1 MDAPIPWL
9 LRLLD
14 EAFDGPAWH
23 GPTLSS
29 VVRGFSAEQAAWR
42 PAPGRHSAW
51 EIVLHSAY
59 WKHRVHERVAPGTA
73 SPFPRTG
80 NNWPDLPDELS
91 TARWRADVALLKSA
105 HAGLREAV
113 AALPPASLT
122 RPAPG
127 QKKTRLANI
136 VGNCY
141 HDIYHAG
148 QVRQLHRIQQSG
160 TAGGG
165 HRRTGEPAAESR
177 SRSKRNSTT
186 RRRRSLRE
194 RPARAAKHREVKHD
208 RENLAG

>member
-1 MDAPIPWL
+1 MNVPIPWL

-51 EIVLHSAY
+51 EIVLHCAY
-59 WKHRVHERVAPGTA
+59 WKHRVHARVAPGTA
-73 SPFPRTG
+73 APFLRTG
-80 NNWPDLPDELS
+80 SNWPDAPEEIS

-113 AALPPASLT
+113 AALPPASLQ

-136 VGNCY
+136 VGICY

-148 QVRQLHRIQQSG
+148 QIRLLHRIQESE
-160 TAGGG
+160 TADRARRERRESTRS
-165 HRRTGEPAAESR
+165 HPSSTRRTG
-177 SRSKRNSTT
+177 TQH
-186 RRRRSLRE
+186 RRAI
-194 RPARAAKHREVKHD
+194 ARATGASSGTLGGEP
-208 RENLAG
+208 